1 MNQISKGL
9 KLPGGGGNLSNFYLL
24 LQHERIKG
32 LSKVIYPK
40 YSNANLIFWQPQGIY
55 SCSKILDHGLKH
67 GLKHGLNHGLFHSL
81 FNLFWSGNTF

>member
-40 YSNANLIFWQPQGIY
+40 H
-55 SCSKILDHGLKH
+55 SKPYPYILAAARKGL
-67 GLKHGLNHGLFHSL
+67 
-81 FNLFWSGNTF
+81 